1 MLALVATLLGAPDAG
16 AALEP
21 SQPLPRRACI
31 STAVETKSVQCN
43 QDCNADGAQCPLA
56 CVCSEPTETS
66 ADLSLE
72 MPSPERYTALVD
84 RFSDE
89 AHEPTVTSL
98 DRRKLPATMAAA
110 KVPSEALG
118 YCEFGLSPRPPQPR
132 HTRTHPRRPARVADL
147 RTWLC
152 KDHQNKTDWECA
164 GPSGKNINVVFS
176 GHAVID
182 KALDA
187 ARMKSKG
194 VECLPKSKKYCDKM
208 ADFMVSTTHEAKSR
222 EEAEN
227 MMIAPGAKDEA
238 NCGKCFAPTPKAE
251 DVPQPFSK
259 KAGLYEGVPFLALG
273 GASGNG
279 VFTADRLRE
288 SFGGDAGLEAVK
300 EFGFQGLCF
309 DVEMTREDDPAA
321 LVAAFDLAFAA
332 TKNAGLLVMVTT
344 SHSAPYAAGSTA
356 TKLALVDSWA
366 KSETIDI
373 FSPQLYTSGLEPEPE
388 LTLTGCGTV
397 KSGRACTYERYAG
410 LKAKFVPSLASASHY
425 AAAKE
430 YFASI
435 GITTQGYIQWGDSD
449 KVM

>member
-1 MLALVATLLGAPDAG
+1 MLALVATTLLGAPDAR

-21 SQPLPRRACI
+21 SQPLPCRACI

-43 QDCNADGAQCPLA
+43 QDCNADGAQCPRA

-66 ADLSLE
+66 VDLSLV

-89 AHEPTVTSL
+89 AREPTVTSL
-98 DRRKLPATMAAA
+98 DRRKLPTTTAAA

-118 YCEFGLSPRPPQPR
+118 YY
-132 HTRTHPRRPARVADL
+132 L

-222 EEAEN
+222 EEAEK

-238 NCGKCFAPTPKAE
+238 NCGKCFAPTPKAV

-259 KAGLYEGVPFLALG
+259 KAGLYQGVPFLALG

-288 SFGGDAGLEAVK
+288 SFGGDEGLEAVK

-332 TKNAGLLVMVTT
+332 TKKAGLLVMVTT

-449 KVM
+449 KVV

>member
-1 MLALVATLLGAPDAG
+1 M
-16 AALEP
+16 
-21 SQPLPRRACI
+21 
-31 STAVETKSVQCN
+31 
-43 QDCNADGAQCPLA
+43 
-56 CVCSEPTETS
+56 
-66 ADLSLE
+66 DLSLE
-72 MPSPERYTALVD
+72 MPSPEKYTALVD
-84 RFSDE
+84 RLSKE
-89 AHEPTVTSL
+89 VHEPAVTSL
-98 DRRKLPATMAAA
+98 DRRKLPTTMAAA

-118 YCEFGLSPRPPQPR
+118 YY
-132 HTRTHPRRPARVADL
+132 L

-164 GPSGKNINVVFS
+164 GPSGKNINVIFS

-222 EEAEN
+222 EEAEK
-227 MMIAPGAKDEA
+227 MMIVPGAKDEA
-238 NCGKCFAPTPKAE
+238 NCGKCFAPTPKAI
-251 DVPQPFSK
+251 DSPQPFSK

-279 VFTADRLRE
+279 VFTAERLKE
-288 SFGGDAGLEAVK
+288 SFGGDEGLAAVK

-321 LVAAFDLAFAA
+321 LVAAFELAFAA
-332 TKNAGLLVMVTT
+332 TRKAGLLVMVTT
-344 SHSAPYAAGSTA
+344 SHSAPYAAGSTE

-366 KSETIDI
+366 KSKTIDI
-373 FSPQLYTSGLEPEPE
+373 FSPQLYTSGLEAEPE

-410 LKAKFVPSLASASHY
+410 LKAKLVPSLASGSHY

-435 GITTQGYIQWGDSD
+435 GIATQGYIQWGDSD
-449 KVM
+449 KLV

>member
-1 MLALVATLLGAPDAG
+1 MLALVATLVGALDHS
-16 AALEP
+16 LEP
-21 SQPLPRRACI
+21 SQQLRRRVCI

-43 QDCNADGAQCPLA
+43 QDCNADAAQCPRA

-66 ADLSLE
+66 VDLSLE
-72 MPSPERYTALVD
+72 MPSPEKYTALVD
-84 RFSDE
+84 RLSKE
-89 AHEPTVTSL
+89 VHEPAVTSL
-98 DRRKLPATMAAA
+98 DRRKLPTTMAAA

-118 YCEFGLSPRPPQPR
+118 YCELGHSPAHQPGAHALTQIR
-132 HTRTHPRRPARVADL
+132 ARDTDL

-164 GPSGKNINVVFS
+164 GPSGKNINVIFS

-222 EEAEN
+222 EEAEK
-227 MMIAPGAKDEA
+227 MMIVPGAKDEA
-238 NCGKCFAPTPKAE
+238 NCGKCFAPTPKAI
-251 DVPQPFSK
+251 DSPQPFSK

-279 VFTADRLRE
+279 VFTAERLKE
-288 SFGGDAGLEAVK
+288 SFGGDEGLAAVK

-321 LVAAFDLAFAA
+321 LVAAFELAFAA
-332 TKNAGLLVMVTT
+332 TRKAGLLVMVTT
-344 SHSAPYAAGSTA
+344 SHSAPYAAGSTE

-366 KSETIDI
+366 KSKTIDI
-373 FSPQLYTSGLEPEPE
+373 FSPQLYTSGLEAEPE

-410 LKAKFVPSLASASHY
+410 LKAKLVPSLASGSHY

-435 GITTQGYIQWGDSD
+435 GIATQGYIQWGDSD
-449 KVM
+449 KLV

>member
-1 MLALVATLLGAPDAG
+1 M
-16 AALEP
+16 
-21 SQPLPRRACI
+21 S
-31 STAVETKSVQCN
+31 S
-43 QDCNADGAQCPLA
+43 
-56 CVCSEPTETS
+56 
-66 ADLSLE
+66 
-72 MPSPERYTALVD
+72 
-84 RFSDE
+84 
-89 AHEPTVTSL
+89 
-98 DRRKLPATMAAA
+98 AAA
-110 KVPSEALG
+110 
-118 YCEFGLSPRPPQPR
+118 QPIRLR
-132 HTRTHPRRPARVADL
+132 HTHSPKPARVADL

-164 GPSGKNINVVFS
+164 GPSGKNINVIFS

-222 EEAEN
+222 KEAEE
-227 MMIAPGAKDEA
+227 MMIVPGAKDEA
-238 NCGKCFAPTPKAE
+238 NCGKCFAPTPKAI
-251 DVPQPFSK
+251 DSPQPFSK
-259 KAGLYEGVPFLALG
+259 KAGIYEGVPFLALG

-279 VFTADRLRE
+279 VFTAERLKE

-309 DVEMTREDDPAA
+309 DVEMTREDRGEDGPAA
-321 LVAAFDLAFAA
+321 LVAAFELAFAA
-332 TKNAGLLVMVTT
+332 TKKAGLLVMVTT
-344 SHSAPYAAGSTA
+344 SHSAPYAAGSTE

-366 KSETIDI
+366 KSKTIDI
-373 FSPQLYTSGLEPEPE
+373 FSPQLYTSGLEVEPE

-410 LKAKFVPSLASASHY
+410 LKAKMVPSLASGSHY

-435 GITTQGYIQWGDSD
+435 GIATQGYIQWGDSD
-449 KVM
+449 KIV